1 MGASLSPTNIQL
13 AEFDYYLQDNLGNEW
28 QMRIDAEVSLGSPM
42 ERDEAGIPYPGCQ
55 PEATLINTYWCKGDG
70 TFLNAVSPLSLP
82 PSMLD
87 AIEEKAISLANEQ
100 ANEQQIFS

>member
-1 MGASLSPTNIQL
+1 MGTTMLMQRKQTVH
-13 AEFDYYLQDNLGNEW
+13 FDYYLSDSLGNEW

-42 ERDEAGIPYPGCQ
+42 ERDEAGIPYLGCQ